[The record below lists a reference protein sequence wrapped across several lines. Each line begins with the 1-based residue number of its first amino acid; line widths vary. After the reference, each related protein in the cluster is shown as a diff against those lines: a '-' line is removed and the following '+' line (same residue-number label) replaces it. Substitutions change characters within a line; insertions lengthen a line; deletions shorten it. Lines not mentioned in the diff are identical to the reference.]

1 LVKII
6 AKCIK
11 DVIFYLSYLYPRLV
25 TEPVRVK
32 SLFVLM
38 ISQTRTFVY
47 KMVSINIL
55 LQP

>member
-47 KMVSINIL
+47 KIVSINIL